1 MSENKKISDLV
12 DDTNVTLSDY
22 VPVVTSGSNQ
32 TKKATVARILSLG
45 SGSGGGG
52 IADAVFQSD
61 FEVNLPANDTGIP
74 NGTIITAGE
83 SISSFLQS
91 AFRKASHPVYVY
103 PATELSANTMPA
115 QEEVGTAKAITFTET
130 YIPHD
135 GGAETSRVVN
145 KNGSSLTLSAG
156 VYSDNIILTPA
167 AINYQAAI
175 SYADGHTL
183 HDSLGND
190 DAFGKIYAGTVISN
204 TLTYQGSYKVFWGAT
219 DTTINAGNLRTILSN
234 GFLSAGA
241 TVDFLTGSTY
251 RNFYIAV
258 PPGHTLNSWVDFT
271 SSSASLQG
279 GGTVTGTAITI
290 GDGGTGTLNYTL
302 YKLTTGA
309 PYSGAGNLF
318 KFNIG

>member
-1 MSENKKISDLV
+1 MPENKKISDLV

-45 SGSGGGG
+45 GGSGGGG

-61 FEVNLPANDTGIP
+61 FEVNLPANDTGVP
-74 NGTIITAGE
+74 NGTTIAAGE

-103 PATELSANTMPA
+103 PAAELSANAMPA
-115 QEEVGTAKAITFTET
+115 QEEVGTVKAITFTET

-145 KNGSSLTLSAG
+145 KNSSPLTPVAD
-156 VYSDNIILTPA
+156 VYSDNIVLAPA
-167 AINYQAAI
+167 AVNYQAAI

-183 HDSLGND
+183 LDSLGNND
-190 DAFGKIYAGTVISN
+190 TFGKIYAGTVISN
-204 TLTYQGSYKVFWGAT
+204 TLTYQGNYKVFWGAT
-219 DTTINAGNLRTILSN
+219 DTAINAGNLRTILGN

-241 TVDFLTGSTY
+241 TVDFPTGATY
-251 RNFYIAV
+251 RNFYVAV

-271 SSSASLQG
+271 SSSASLLG
-279 GGTVTGTAITI
+279 GGAVSSTAVTIA
-290 GDGGTGTLNYTL
+290 DGGSGTLNYTL

-309 PYSGAGNLF
+309 PYSGGGNLF